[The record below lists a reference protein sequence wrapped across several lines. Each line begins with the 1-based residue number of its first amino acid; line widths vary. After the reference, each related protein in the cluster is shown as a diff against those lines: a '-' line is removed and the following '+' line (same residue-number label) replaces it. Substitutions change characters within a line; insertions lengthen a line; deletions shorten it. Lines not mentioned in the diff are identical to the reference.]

1 MTNVIL
7 IVLVLIAITIIVIG
21 IIANINKRKSEK
33 ICRTVDITSGDK
45 KIGCICGGED
55 ETKCQFY
62 KEHHDVEPSV

>member
-1 MTNVIL
+1 MWWNVL
-7 IVLVLIAITIIVIG
+7 IIALVLIAIAIIVIG
-21 IIANINKRKSEK
+21 IKMNINKRKTQR

-62 KEHHDVEPSV
+62 EHPKEETQQ